1 MASNDLYSGGEI
13 PPDVRELL
21 QQFDSLQ
28 QQIDRQRFQKD
39 AGSNREL
46 MGMATGTLS
55 RAALKARNDTIA
67 ALEAHKLQIW
77 EQLRRLD
84 PLLAADDTGMAS
96 AGSLGCVSLLLR
108 DGFGGAGTDG

>member
-13 PPDVRELL
+13 PPKVKELL

-28 QQIDRQRFQKD
+28 QQIDRQRFQND

-46 MGMATGTLS
+46 MGMATLS

-67 ALEAHKLQIW
+67 ALEAQKLQIW
-77 EQLRRLD
+77 EQIRSLD
-84 PLLAADDTGMAS
+84 PVLAGEIKVDAPNLLAIQKLICQPTTAIL
-96 AGSLGCVSLLLR
+96 SLY
-108 DGFGGAGTDG
+108 TT